1 MLTNSLILA
10 FSQDHEIKFL
20 LEVIWPGFAIPS
32 LQCGAKDSYHCEI
45 ENEFVPKI
53 DLIRALCILSRKSR

>member
-32 LQCGAKDSYHCEI
+32 LQGGAKDSYH
-45 ENEFVPKI
+45 
-53 DLIRALCILSRKSR
+53 AL